1 MNSCREWFLQ
11 QPFASQ
17 GHLDSV
23 LELVRYCFEH
33 YTSSLKLKD
42 AIVKRNHILFKQ
54 DPSTLLVLIKDAYEW
69 WLFQILKILRGE
81 SDTESLPMEDSKSVE
96 NGDDEV
102 YPNSS
107 SELHLN
113 LALLGVDDGG
123 GDSFSSVEQTKRLS
137 LEDYFKER
145 WSRSSSFN

>member
-1 MNSCREWFLQ
+1 M
-11 QPFASQ
+11 
-17 GHLDSV
+17 
-23 LELVRYCFEH
+23 
-33 YTSSLKLKD
+33 
-42 AIVKRNHILFKQ
+42 
-54 DPSTLLVLIKDAYEW
+54 
-69 WLFQILKILRGE
+69 KILRGE